1 PVWTSSEELVFAL
14 EADRDKPNVLAATGP
29 NGKLYRLGIN
39 RWALDRTFDEKQ
51 VTLLAGDAIGT
62 NSAAALYRLSDG
74 PREGEYVSAVKATG
88 RTSRFGAMHWEGDV
102 PAASQV
108 SFSFRSGE
116 SATPDSTWSQWSPY
130 VSGQAS
136 VPLDAPPGRYV
147 QWKMKMSSNGSEV

>member
-1 PVWTSSEELVFAL
+1 
-14 EADRDKPNVLAATGP
+14 
-29 NGKLYRLGIN
+29 
-39 RWALDRTFDEKQ
+39 
-51 VTLLAGDAIGT
+51 
-62 NSAAALYRLSDG
+62 
-74 PREGEYVSAVKATG
+74 GEYVSAVKDTG

-147 QWKMKMSSNGSEV
+147 QWKMKMSSNRSELPVVRRVEIAYRNRNAMPVIDALFALGPSEVFARAA